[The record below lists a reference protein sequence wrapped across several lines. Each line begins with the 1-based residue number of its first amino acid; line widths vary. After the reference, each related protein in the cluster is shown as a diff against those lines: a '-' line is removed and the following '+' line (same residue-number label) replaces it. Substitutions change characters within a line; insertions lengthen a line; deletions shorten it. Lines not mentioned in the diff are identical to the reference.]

1 MKQTEELGFPKDGP
15 AKTGRRGFL
24 VAAGAGLCLV
34 GLKML
39 SAPLRIADGTGSA
52 GGSGR
57 SRNTS
62 DVTARHWIGGDRLA
76 G

>member
-1 MKQTEELGFPKDGP
+1 VKQTEETGLPKDGP
-15 AKTGRRGFL
+15 VKTGRRGFL
-24 VAAGAGLCLV
+24 MAAGAGLCLV

-39 SAPLRIADGTGSA
+39 SAPFRIADGPGSA
-52 GGSGR
+52 GASRR

-62 DVTARHWIGGDRLA
+62 DVTARYWTGGDGLA